1 MDDSTND
8 SLNQFL
14 LGLGDVAINVA
25 IPTLA
30 TAGAGSMM
38 AASMSNV
45 ESGMATALCGGKMV
59 MDSVAKPLIQNHLNS
74 NDSNQT
80 SNNTPKRP
88 DLMDDPVLKSIKKAE
103 VS

>member
-1 MDDSTND
+1 MND
-8 SLNQFL
+8 SLNQLF

-45 ESGMATALCGGKMV
+45 ESGMATALFGGKMV
-59 MDSVAKPLIQNHLNS
+59 IDSVAKPLLQHHLDS
-74 NDSNQT
+74 NGSNQT
-80 SNNTPKRP
+80 SNTTPKRQ
-88 DLMDDPVLKSIKKAE
+88 DQMDNPVLKSIKKAE
-103 VS
+103 VL